1 MRGEALGLMEAWC
14 RSIAG
19 CLAGE
24 VGVGGWVREHSHRG
38 RGKGDRMGMGSLC
51 GKTGKGDNI

>member
-1 MRGEALGLMEAWC
+1 MEAWC